1 MDPAAAPVIDGD
13 GHLMEPLDL
22 WSARM
27 DAKKWGDWFPHF
39 SPEDQAYYV
48 GGVARIG
55 GPGMDEAVAAINGV
69 SVEEYWRRTPA
80 RCRPPT

>member
-1 MDPAAAPVIDGD
+1 MDPAAVPVIDGD

-55 GPGMDEAVAAINGV
+55 GPDRIV
-69 SVEEYWRRTPA
+69 SLV
-80 RCRPPT
+80 PPLVVDRVRAKFG